1 MFKGYKK
8 MISPYKERTR
18 NSCYLCN
25 GNGLR
30 VEIDISYGDKDEK
43 YSIQLC
49 PSLLSSLITIL
60 TITYIVIFVNYLET

>member
-1 MFKGYKK
+1 
-8 MISPYKERTR
+8 MISLYEERIR

-25 GNGLR
+25 GNGSR
-30 VEIDISYGDKDEK
+30 VGIDISYGDEDEK